1 MPGLSTKLV
10 KHRLPIKEGFLQ
22 FPQAPRRMAPGT
34 ILKVKEEIEK
44 LVRAGFIRPA
54 KYVKWLSNIVH
65 VMKKNGKLRIC
76 IYFRNLNM
84 ATPKDEYPILVAD
97 LLVDGAFGYEILSFM
112 DGYFDYNQIFIAEND
127 VHKNAFR
134 CPSSIETF
142 E

>member
-1 MPGLSTKLV
+1 MNILGLISQLIGIKTL
-10 KHRLPIKEGFLQ
+10 RL
-22 FPQAPRRMAPGT
+22 T
-34 ILKVKEEIEK
+34 
-44 LVRAGFIRPA
+44 
-54 KYVKWLSNIVH
+54 IVH

-76 IYFRNLNM
+76 IYLRNLNM
-84 ATPKDEYPILVAD
+84 ATPKDEYPILVSD